1 MIGEPAEI
9 VLTDILDLT
18 EARPLA
24 DALLGARGRPLVLDA
39 SGVER
44 LGALCLQVLIAARR
58 AWEVDAAPFSVV
70 RPSAAFQEQCAR
82 MGAQGLFA

>member
-1 MIGEPAEI
+1 MTTPAEI
-9 VLTDILDLT
+9 TLTDVLDLT

-24 DALLGARGRPLVLDA
+24 DALLGVRGQAVALDA

-58 AWEVDAAPFSVV
+58 TWAADGSPFAII
-70 RPSAAFQEQCAR
+70 RPSAAFSEQCAR
-82 MGAQGLFA
+82 LGAAELCR

>member
-1 MIGEPAEI
+1 MSVQPAEI
-9 VLTDILDLT
+9 ALTDVLDLT

-24 DALLGARGRPLVLDA
+24 DALLRARGRPLVLDA

-58 AWEVDAAPFSVV
+58 TWEADAAPFSVV
-70 RPSAAFQEQCAR
+70 RPSAAFAEHCAR
-82 MGAQGLFA
+82 LGASGMFA